1 VNVFSRSPFFT
12 NGVAC
17 ADIAM
22 FDFVQNNK
30 IAIQVILGAVALTF
44 VGFGVG
50 SYTSAVEDPTWS
62 RWARPRFTS
71 VIWTGCWKVS
81 LQMLPLASRHWM
93 I

>member
-1 VNVFSRSPFFT
+1 M
-12 NGVAC
+12 AC

-50 SYTSAVEDPTWS
+50 SYP
-62 RWARPRFTS
+62 P
-71 VIWTGCWKVS
+71 
-81 LQMLPLASRHWM
+81 PWM
-93 I
+93 TLSG

>member
-50 SYTSAVEDPTWS
+50 SYLRRGRPYLVKVGSAKIYKRDLDRMLE
-62 RWARPRFTS
+62 
-71 VIWTGCWKVS
+71 GS